1 MSGQAATGGGPTLD
15 SLGGV
20 DTQNHFYGHSAVLA
34 AWCGLARP
42 RHVRG
47 LVQHGWTS
55 TSPVTAVFA
64 DFPRVGGAGSRRRL
78 VVWSHESR
86 AWSPSNEA
94 RPTTAVGAPWCYLD
108 QLAAAVG
115 RAAGPAPVDGATVVL
130 PVHGTRIM
138 RLRGDQR
145 ALAASVREH
154 EGVVTAC
161 LHAEDCLD
169 RDLVEAWTS
178 AGHRLVTLGGR
189 TDPAFLLRLHSL
201 LSGAKRV
208 VSNRLSTAI
217 LYAASIDRHVAV
229 HLDPMV
235 HGYEP
240 QEQLEH
246 NRVTWPELHGAHT
259 DPALAGPLAR
269 AELGAGVLMDP
280 AELRGVLGWDR
291 RRPGPAFD
299 YWLGAP
305 LTKAMAV
312 LGMRARAEGALEKG
326 TEVPVSQWL
335 RHPLAHLP
343 APLPG
348 RFPSGA
354 WPEPLPVS

>member
-1 MSGQAATGGGPTLD
+1 M
-15 SLGGV
+15 

-34 AWCGLARP
+34 AWCGIGRP
-42 RHVRG
+42 RHIAG

-64 DFPRVGGAGSRRRL
+64 DFPRVGMPGSRRRL

-86 AWSPSNEA
+86 AWSPTDEP
-94 RPTTAVGAPWCYLD
+94 RPTTAVGAPWHYLD
-108 QLAAAVG
+108 QLAARVG
-115 RAAGPAPVDGATVVL
+115 RAAGPAPDDGPTVML

-145 ALAASVREH
+145 ALASSVRES

-161 LHAEDCLD
+161 LHSEDCLD
-169 RDLVEAWTS
+169 ADLVDAWAS
-178 AGHRLVTLGGR
+178 AGHRLVTLGRR

-201 LSGAKRV
+201 LTGAKRV

-217 LYAASIDRHVAV
+217 LYAASIDRDVAV

-240 QEQLEH
+240 AEQLAH
-246 NRVTWPELHGAHT
+246 NQATWPELHGERT
-259 DPALAGPLAR
+259 DPVRAAALAR
-269 AELGAGVLMDP
+269 AELGADALLGP
-280 AELRGVLGWDR
+280 AELRAVLGWDG

-305 LTKAMAV
+305 ATKALAV
-312 LGMRARAEGALEKG
+312 LGWRARAEGALEKG

-335 RHPLAHLP
+335 RHPRAHLP
-343 APLPG
+343 AALPG
-348 RFPSGA
+348 RLPVRPGEA
-354 WPEPLPVS
+354 WPQPLPVPVRAPGSGAP